1 MLVSNSLNNF
11 LPNKENLFIWLNALV
26 MFTGLLFFNWRPA
39 IIVFAYVFE
48 TIIIGIIHIFK
59 LWSVLSWGSTQKNTP
74 VSKDPRQMNG
84 FGIIPFF
91 IVHYFFF
98 IFIQSVFIFSFM
110 GSSIPGISNDG
121 FDVLGNY
128 SLLLSQ
134 TDMQLAFACIVVT
147 NTAQATRQ
155 FFIPQRYHDFT
166 MQELFMQP
174 YIRIIVQQFVSIL
187 AGFFFLLLNNGLS
200 VAIVLIIVRSVIDL
214 YLCALKHNSSM
225 RQHLM
230 AKINQSRKSDKPLVT
245 DRQVD
250 LFLE

>member
-1 MLVSNSLNNF
+1 MPDNSSVNSF
-11 LPNKENLFIWLNALV
+11 LPNKQNLFIWLNAIVL
-26 MFTGLLFFNWRPA
+26 FTGLLFFDWRPA

-59 LWSVLSWGSTQKNTP
+59 LWAVLNWGAIQKNTP

-84 FGIIPFF
+84 FGMIPFF
-91 IVHYFFF
+91 IAHYFFF
-98 IFIQSVFIFSFM
+98 IFVQSIFIFSFM

-121 FDVLGNY
+121 FDVLKNY
-128 SLLLSQ
+128 KVLLAQ
-134 TDMQLAFACIVVT
+134 TDMQLAFACIIVT
-147 NTAQATRQ
+147 NIAHATRQ

-214 YLCALKHNSSM
+214 YLCAVKHNSSM
-225 RQHLM
+225 RQYLIEKM
-230 AKINQSRKSDKPLVT
+230 NQSRKSDKPLVT
-245 DRQVD
+245 DRQLD